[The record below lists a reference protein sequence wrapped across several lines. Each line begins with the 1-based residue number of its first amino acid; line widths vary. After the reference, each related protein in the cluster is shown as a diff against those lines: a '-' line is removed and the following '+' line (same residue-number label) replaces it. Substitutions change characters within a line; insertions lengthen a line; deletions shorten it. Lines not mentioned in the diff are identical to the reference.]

1 MEKSKWSKNFDT
13 HTEYSSSSSEEG
25 EGKTIGRKRRGGK
38 KSGKMLLKMC
48 PNIEHKDEDEKY
60 EARGHFK

>member
-1 MEKSKWSKNFDT
+1 MKQVKNFDT

-25 EGKTIGRKRRGGK
+25 EGKKTIGRKRRGGK